1 MSILVVV
8 FVNIEIRVRIILL
21 ILQLVW
27 LPLELHSNSSVAFT
41 IEKTSEE
48 NNIIEDFIK
57 VFFFFL
63 PCCCCYSF
71 GIARNAR
78 KIKWNELQKKIL
90 LTEVKVGRNET
101 FIVRHLRDFFRSAAK

>member
-27 LPLELHSNSSVAFT
+27 LPLELHSNSSVVAFT
-41 IEKTSEE
+41 IEKKTSEE

-57 VFFFFL
+57 VSFFL
-63 PCCCCYSF
+63 STM
-71 GIARNAR
+71 
-78 KIKWNELQKKIL
+78 L
-90 LTEVKVGRNET
+90 LLLFVWHST
-101 FIVRHLRDFFRSAAK
+101 